1 MIILKKFQILDPDKS
16 YVLMDFDR
24 TITAHDSSTTWG
36 LLEESQFVD
45 PRYSEE
51 SLALYKEYRPIE
63 LDHDMPFDIKAKHM
77 EIWHERVGGLLNKY
91 HIFEGTIDKILS
103 NSNGLKLR
111 KGSRNFLE
119 QMHML
124 GVPVIIVSAGL
135 GDFIAKYLQSE
146 HLMFDNITLYSN
158 FFVFD
163 EKGKIISIKQPIIH
177 SLNKYQLDYSS
188 IIGDRDTG
196 IVFGDQIEDR
206 EMGRGLNT
214 FDIGFCDPTIHN
226 LEKYKRSFDIVLTD
240 GSSYDEIGSV
250 MIKNYKI

>member
-1 MIILKKFQILDPDKS
+1 MIILKKFQILDPKKS

-36 LLEESQFVD
+36 LLEESKFVD
-45 PRYSEE
+45 PRYSSE
-51 SLALYKEYRPIE
+51 SLALYHEYRPIE
-63 LDHDMPFDIKAKHM
+63 LDHEMPFEEKAKHM
-77 EIWHERVGGLLNKY
+77 EEWHVRVGGLLNKY
-91 HIFEGTIDKILS
+91 HIFDGTIDRILS

-135 GDFIAKYLQSE
+135 GDFITRYLQTE
-146 HLMFDNITLYSN
+146 NMMFDNITIYSN

-163 EKGKIISIKQPIIH
+163 ESGKILSVKQPIIH
-177 SLNKYQLDYSS
+177 SLNKYQLDYSE

-196 IVFGDQIEDR
+196 LVFGDQIEDR
-206 EMGRGLNT
+206 EMGRGLST
-214 FDIGFCDPTIHN
+214 IDIGFCNPEIHN
-226 LEKYKRSFDIVLTD
+226 LDKYKKSFDIVLT
-240 GSSYDEIGSV
+240 GESSYDEIGSV
-250 MIKNYKI
+250 MIKNYKR